1 MENNVMNKA
10 AELNLEELEKANGGF
25 GWDDFWEG
33 VKEFFKPPKQAKEV
47 LWP

>member
-1 MENNVMNKA
+1 MENNAMNKA
-10 AELNLEELEKANGGF
+10 AELNLEELEKANGEF